1 MEPPKIEST
10 YRERIIAFDILRIIA
25 AFAVVWLHVSAQRW
39 TSTFPSLE
47 WEIRNVYDAF
57 VRWSVPVFVMI
68 SGALFLDSSKTISL
82 KRLYRKNVVRIVVAF
97 LFWSVIYAIYNQLK
111 RCQWDGFYNLIFTII
126 QGPVHFWFLKMLIG
140 LYIIIPLLR
149 TIVAKRRDEVYF
161 LCLSLITV
169 FILPL
174 IWKIVGY
181 LNYDLAFFLRKT
193 TESLGLNVALGYSG
207 YFVLG
212 HFLYNHQF
220 GRRIRMMIYA
230 SGMIS
235 FVCVVL
241 ITHFISHHVNRA
253 EIYFYDNLILFTLLE
268 ATAMF
273 VWATSSSHQVSP
285 SIRRYVIHLSD
296 FSFGIYLVHL
306 LLLGAVCYFMPT
318 SSAWWLLLFIPV
330 FSILVFALSYLVI
343 WVLRSVPFMKR
354 FVL

>member
-10 YRERIIAFDILRIIA
+10 NRERIIAFDILRIIA

-97 LFWSVIYAIYNQLK
+97 LFWSVIYVVYSHLK
-111 RCQWDGFYNLIFTII
+111 KGQWDSIPFFIRLII

-169 FILPL
+169 FILPV

-181 LNYDLAFFLRKT
+181 FNYDLAFFLRKT
-193 TESLGLNVALGYSG
+193 MESLGLNVALGYSG

-220 GRRIRMMIYA
+220 GRRTRMMIYA

-235 FVCVVL
+235 FVFVAF
-241 ITHFISHHVNRA
+241 ITHFLSHHVNRA
-253 EIYFYDNLILFTLLE
+253 EIYFYDNLTLFTLLE
-268 ATAMF
+268 AAAVF
-273 VWATSSSHQVSP
+273 VWITSSCHQVSA
-285 SIRRYVIHLSD
+285 SVRRFIILLSEC
-296 FSFGIYLVHL
+296 SFGIYLVHYL
-306 LLLGAVCYFMPT
+306 LLDIISSRIPVP
-318 SSAWWLLLFIPV
+318 SAWWLLLFIPV

-343 WVLRSVPFMKR
+343 RVLRSVPFMKR